1 MRRSIIFVVTIA
13 TVLCVGSGCATI
25 AHSTGIGKSAGS
37 DLVAINSKPLGA
49 IVHVDGVKIGVTPLT
64 VTVSPRAR
72 TMTFAKDGYSAVTIP
87 IPKDWN
93 VWTIANVAW
102 IPIAPFAA
110 PGIVVDAVTGNIRKV
125 RGTISATLPKA
136 GE

>member
-1 MRRSIIFVVTIA
+1 MRRSITFVVTIA
-13 TVLCVGSGCATI
+13 TVLCVGSGCASI

-37 DLVAINSKPLGA
+37 DLVAINSKPPGA

-93 VWTIANVAW
+93 TWTIANVLW
-102 IPIAPFAA
+102 IP
-110 PGIVVDAVTGNIRKV
+110 GVVVDAVTGNIRKV
-125 RGTISATLPKA
+125 RGTISVSLPEA

>member
-1 MRRSIIFVVTIA
+1 MRRSITFVAVA
-13 TVLCVGSGCATI
+13 VAVLCAGSGCATI
-25 AHSTGIGKSAGS
+25 AHSTGIGPSAGS
-37 DLVAINSKPLGA
+37 DLVSINSKPPGA
-49 IVHVDGVKIGVTPLT
+49 TVHVDGVEIGVTPLT

-72 TMTFAKDGYSAVTIP
+72 TMTFAKDGYSVVTIP

-93 VWTIANVAW
+93 AWTIANVAW